1 MPYRKVSYAEQMWYI
16 LKFKWKEVTR
26 MPRKPKH
33 PCHYP
38 GCPKL
43 TDNRFCEEH
52 TKLYNETT
60 RSTTGTLLYTVDTAE
75 RGSGFV
81 IPM

>member
-38 GCPKL
+38 GYQQAVKRYQGSVL
-43 TDNRFCEEH
+43 WFHAIVQSLFCVNA
-52 TKLYNETT
+52 Y
-60 RSTTGTLLYTVDTAE
+60 D
-75 RGSGFV
+75 
-81 IPM
+81 

>member
-43 TDNRFCEEH
+43 TDTGSARNTQNSITEI
-52 TKLYNETT
+52 T
-60 RSTTGTLLYTVDTAE
+60 RSTTETLLYTVDTAE
-75 RGSGFV
+75 RGNGFV

>member
-1 MPYRKVSYAEQMWYI
+1 MPYRKVSCTEQMWYI

-38 GCPKL
+38 GC
-43 TDNRFCEEH
+43 
-52 TKLYNETT
+52 
-60 RSTTGTLLYTVDTAE
+60 E
-75 RGSGFV
+75 REDKGDRHKRTERCYEGNAPDGWSYV
-81 IPM
+81 KI